1 MRYFTPMIL
10 LLQFSFQLSQHW
22 HPYRF
27 VYITCHLSFMD
38 FLALYHIVLYRAKFT
53 TSSTSNITTS
63 SPAPRL
69 KTPAP
74 TQSEM
79 E

>member
-22 HPYRF
+22 HPYLF

-38 FLALYHIVLYRAKFT
+38 FFGSVPHCPISGKVYD
-53 TSSTSNITTS
+53 
-63 SPAPRL
+63 
-69 KTPAP
+69 
-74 TQSEM
+74 Q
-79 E
+79 